1 MKSFGWG
8 VLPALVAG
16 VMSLSAWGQGAASV
30 SAGPVLSEAKVFNMD
45 QLAVAK
51 TPTGGEMRNITS
63 GTLAT
68 GEAVSLHET
77 TQPVGAA
84 PSTAHRIEHT
94 EFIVVVSGTV
104 AFEHDGKAERVGK
117 GGVILV
123 APGTMHSLRNVGE
136 VPAQYCVIAI
146 GGDVKK

>member
-1 MKSFGWG
+1 MKIFGWG
-8 VLPALVAG
+8 VFPVLVAG
-16 VMSLSAWGQGAASV
+16 VMSLSAWGQGAA
-30 SAGPVLSEAKVFNMD
+30 ATGPVLSKARVYNLD
-45 QLAVAK
+45 QLAAVK
-51 TPTGGEMRNITS
+51 TATGGEMRQITT

-77 TQPVGAA
+77 TQVAGAS
-84 PSTAHRIEHT
+84 STAHRIAHT

-104 AFEHDGKAERVGK
+104 AFEHDGKADRVTQ

-123 APGTMHSLRNVGE
+123 TPGTMHSLRNVGDG
-136 VPAQYCVIAI
+136 PAQYCVIAI